1 MPVYG
6 TKYGGWF
13 LPDDLKLNEKS
24 IVVSAGVGEDI
35 SWDLLIQNK
44 FNCKVFLVDP
54 TERAIKHFEE
64 VKDFFETGKS
74 FTGNIQP
81 DYLEQLEDITPA
93 FSCFTYLPVGLWSE
107 KTTLKFY
114 KQTNP
119 EYVSQSL
126 VKDMYGIE
134 YTKVPVDRLKNLM
147 KENNIKKIDV
157 LKLDIEG
164 AEIEVLETLIQD
176 GIFPKVLCVEFDLAL
191 KGKDKYNETQKIVNR
206 LLYAGYKVI
215 SNQNLNVVFER
226 QLA

>member
-1 MPVYG
+1 MPSYG
-6 TKYGGWF
+6 TKYGSWF

-24 IVVSAGVGEDI
+24 IVVSAGVGEDM
-35 SWDLLIQNK
+35 SFDLLVQHK
-44 FNCKVFLVDP
+44 FDCKIYLIDP

-64 VKDFFETGKS
+64 VKDFFEAGKS

-81 DYLEQLEDITPA
+81 DYLEVLEDITPA
-93 FSCFTYLPVGLWSE
+93 FSQFVYIPVGLWTE

-114 KQTNP
+114 KQANP
-119 EYVSQSL
+119 EYVSQTL
-126 VKDMYGIE
+126 IKGMYNAE

-147 KENNIKKIDV
+147 KEYKLQKIDV

-164 AEIEVLETLIQD
+164 AEIEVLETLFQD

-191 KGKDKYNETQKIVNR
+191 KGFDKYNKTEKIVQR
-206 LLYAGYKVI
+206 LLYAGYKVV
-215 SNQNLNVVFER
+215 SNQNLNVVFVR